1 MLLGFT
7 GEYQQRVDGK
17 GRMSIPAD
25 FRRVLEA
32 GDPEAKAAGANP
44 GLYLLYGP
52 HLNGRLTAQTVE
64 SFSRQ
69 AEAIMAIRP
78 KSAEEARQ
86 RRLAQVS
93 ILGNAV
99 RLDVDRDGRIVLPL
113 RQREKIGLTEGEV
126 VFLGLGDTFE
136 IWPLATYEA
145 QVGAQTAADLAD
157 LGEGYDPMTAIWQM
171 TG

>member
-44 GLYLLYGP
+44 GLYIQYGP

-64 SFSRQ
+64 SFTVT

-78 KSAEEARQ
+78 KNAEEARQ

-93 ILGNAV
+93 ILGNAL
-99 RLDVDRDGRIVLPL
+99 RLDVDRDGRVVLPL
-113 RQREKIGLTEGEV
+113 RQREKIGLTEGDV

-136 IWPLATYEA
+136 IWPLVTYEA
-145 QVGAQTAADLAD
+145 QVSAQAATELAEM
-157 LGEGYDPMTAIWQM
+157 GEGYDPMTAIWQL